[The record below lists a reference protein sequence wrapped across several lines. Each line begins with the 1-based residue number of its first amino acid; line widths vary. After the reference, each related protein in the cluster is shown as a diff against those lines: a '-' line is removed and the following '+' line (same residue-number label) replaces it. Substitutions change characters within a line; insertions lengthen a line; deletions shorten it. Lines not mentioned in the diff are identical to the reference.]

1 MKKPRTFRG
10 AGRTS
15 GSKQLGEGRQL
26 IEAVP
31 LLSSQGQWRVSHWSP
46 ASEATAIS
54 TSVLAAVPAG
64 GTTAHV
70 VHHHGRLAPGAGW
83 IGVVGAGNRPDG
95 CVPAAVSGR
104 RLDRP
109 NVGAIFRSKL
119 DSAEGHVPA
128 SRCAARF
135 GRVTLVPSSDRTDEA
150 TVLRAPDQRPI
161 LGLSISAMG
170 VLLTSRDH
178 GTSIG
183 GGSGRRKGHRDQ
195 RGGGKGKRQEN
206 STHGNLLG
214 HPRIS
219 GGPRLI
225 AFRHPTAQSLSSAL
239 DPDALSASLVR
250 GLDAAFVPARTRL
263 ALGHP
268 KFLIDI
274 LGSARPAGLI

>member
-1 MKKPRTFRG
+1 MGLPD
-10 AGRTS
+10 AGWTS
-15 GSKQLGEGRQL
+15 GSRTIGRRP
-26 IEAVP
+26 AVDRGGAAP
-31 LLSSQGQWRVSHWSP
+31 LHAGSMTVSHWSP
-46 ASEATAIS
+46 ASEATAVS
-54 TSVLAAVPAG
+54 TSVPAAVPAG
-64 GTTAHV
+64 GTAAHV
-70 VHHHGRLAPGAGW
+70 VHHHGRLTPGAGW
-83 IGVVGAGNRPDG
+83 IGVVGAGNRPNG
-95 CVPAAVSGR
+95 CVPAAVSGPG
-104 RLDRP
+104 LDCP
-109 NVGAIFRSKL
+109 SVGAIFRSKL
-119 DSAEGHVPA
+119 DAAEGHVPA

-135 GRVTLVPSSDRTDEA
+135 GRVTLVPASDRADEA
-150 TVLRAPDQRPI
+150 TVLRAPDQGPI

-170 VLLTSRDH
+170 VPLTSRDH

-206 STHGNLLG
+206 STHGNLLD

-225 AFRHPTAQSLSSAL
+225 PFRHPTAQSLSSAL

-250 GLDAAFVPARTRL
+250 RLAAAFVPARTRL